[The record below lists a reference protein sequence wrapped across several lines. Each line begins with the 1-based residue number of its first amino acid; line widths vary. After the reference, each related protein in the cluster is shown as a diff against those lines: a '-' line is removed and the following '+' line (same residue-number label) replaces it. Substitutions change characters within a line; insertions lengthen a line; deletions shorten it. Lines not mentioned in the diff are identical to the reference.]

1 MNPGSKKP
9 YIELVTGSI
18 LFGLLGVFVDYLQD
32 VPTGPMIFYK
42 QLFGVLSLLAF
53 MMLTGKLSQ
62 IIPRKKKR
70 YLLLLGFI
78 NTTTLFTYFVCIKYT
93 SFSVAILM
101 LYTAPM
107 YVTLLSP
114 LILKEK
120 ITHKGIVALVMSFIG
135 LLFIVDM
142 SGISTG
148 LTTGNGYIIG
158 IVAGILSG
166 FSFGSE
172 IVTIRY
178 IKDDYSSVAQLFWYT
193 LIGVIL
199 LLPFAGGVPKPV
211 FADNLNL
218 LILFG
223 VVNTAMAALLY
234 VSGISQIEAQKGSI
248 LALLEPVSGIF
259 FDFTILHTPLL
270 ANTIIGCIFILL
282 GAYIAVM
289 EKSPRVFGK
298 YFRIQV

>member
-1 MNPGSKKP
+1 MNPGPRKA
-9 YIELVTGSI
+9 YVELISGSI
-18 LFGLLGVFVDYLQD
+18 LFGLLGVFVDYLKE

-42 QLFGVLSLLAF
+42 QLFGLVALLVF
-53 MMLTGKLSQ
+53 IVFTGKLSQ
-62 IIPRKKKR
+62 IVPRRKKK
-70 YLLLLGFI
+70 YLFLLGFI
-78 NTTTLFTYFVCIKYT
+78 NTTTIFSYFTCIQYT

-114 LILKEK
+114 IILKEK
-120 ITHKGIVALVMSFIG
+120 ITRKGIIALVLSLTG
-135 LLFIVDM
+135 LLFIVDIGM
-142 SGISTG
+142 LSSGFASG
-148 LTTGNGYIIG
+148 SGYVLG
-158 IVAGILSG
+158 IAAGILSG
-166 FSFGSE
+166 FSFGTE

-199 LLPFAGGVPKPV
+199 MFPFVGNVATPV
-211 FADNLNL
+211 LMDNLTL
-218 LILFG
+218 LIIFG
-223 VVNTAMAALLY
+223 VINTAMAALLY

-270 ANTIIGCIFILL
+270 SDTIAGCLFILL

-289 EKSPRVFGK
+289 EKSPRIFGK
-298 YFRIQV
+298 YFKIQV

>member
-9 YIELVTGSI
+9 YIELVTGSV

-42 QLFGVLSLLAF
+42 QLFGVLSLLVF
-53 MMLTGKLSQ
+53 IILTGKLSQ

-78 NTTTLFTYFVCIKYT
+78 NTTTLFTYFICIKYT

-120 ITHKGIVALVMSFIG
+120 ITRKGIVALVLSFIG

-142 SGISTG
+142 SGITTG
-148 LTTGNGYIIG
+148 FAAGNGYIIG
-158 IVAGILSG
+158 IAAGILAG

-193 LIGVIL
+193 LIGVVL

-282 GAYIAVM
+282 GAYIAVI

>member
-1 MNPGSKKP
+1 MNPASKKP
-9 YIELVTGSI
+9 YIELVTGSVM
-18 LFGLLGVFVDYLQD
+18 FGLLGVFVDYLQD
-32 VPTGPMIFYK
+32 VPTGSMIFYK
-42 QLFGVLSLLAF
+42 QLFGVLSLLVF
-53 MMLTGKLSQ
+53 IILTGKLSQ

-114 LILKEK
+114 PILKEK
-120 ITHKGIVALVMSFIG
+120 ITRKGIMALVMSFIG
-135 LLFIVDM
+135 LLFIVDI

-148 LTTGNGYIIG
+148 FTTGNRYIIG
-158 IVAGILSG
+158 IAAGVLSG

-193 LIGVIL
+193 LIGVVL
-199 LLPFAGGVPKPV
+199 LLPFAGDVPKPV
-211 FADNLNL
+211 FAANLNL
-218 LILFG
+218 LIIFG
-223 VVNTAMAALLY
+223 IVNTAMAALLY

-270 ANTIIGCIFILL
+270 ANTIIGCVFILL

-289 EKSPRVFGK
+289 EKSPKIFGK

>member
-18 LFGLLGVFVDYLQD
+18 LFGLLGIFVDYLQD

-42 QLFGVLSLLAF
+42 QLFGVLSLLVF
-53 MMLTGKLSQ
+53 MMLTGKFSQ